1 MLNFSWLSSAFY
13 FKKFSL
19 HLHPHYGSQFHQP
32 TCCCK
37 WGGGTCPHYGALFS
51 MTSKAQ
57 YRTSFM
63 VFLCVLF
70 GTHWLC
76 TLDWAEG
83 FWSMMIWWWWTL
95 EHWSFFMSLTIQFL
109 VPPTPSSSFL
119 NIQRQTKAI
128 NAIWPMVT
136 DHQWM
141 WPRQSRQGRSGE
153 SGLVCHWDIVINP
166 LWYWYIALANLWW
179 HCVIVTF
186 SLWIENGWARR
197 GGPPVIPTKLNLLT
211 VPRFGWIC
219 FSPAF

>member
-1 MLNFSWLSSAFY
+1 MLNWSWPSSAFY
-13 FKKFSL
+13 FTNFSL
-19 HLHPHYGSQFHQP
+19 HLP
-32 TCCCK
+32 
-37 WGGGTCPHYGALFS
+37 PHYGALFS

-128 NAIWPMVT
+128 NAIWPTVT
-136 DHQWM
+136 DQWPSM
-141 WPRQSRQGRSGE
+141 DVTSAEPTGEVRRVRFGLSLRDCDQSIVI
-153 SGLVCHWDIVINP
+153 LVHWRIYDDIVSLCHCHCDIFVVNWKWLSKAWRSTCNP
-166 LWYWYIALANLWW
+166 N
-179 HCVIVTF
+179 
-186 SLWIENGWARR
+186 
-197 GGPPVIPTKLNLLT
+197 
-211 VPRFGWIC
+211 
-219 FSPAF
+219 

>member
-1 MLNFSWLSSAFY
+1 MLNFSWPSSAFY
-13 FKKFSL
+13 FANCSL
-19 HLHPHYGSQFHQP
+19 HLHPHY
-32 TCCCK
+32 C
-37 WGGGTCPHYGALFS
+37 ALFS

-128 NAIWPMVT
+128 NAIWPTVT

-166 LWYWYIALANLWW
+166 LWYWYIGEFMMTLC
-179 HCVIVTF
+179 HCVIVIVTF

-197 GGPPVIPTKLNLLT
+197 GGPPVITTRLNLLT

>member
-1 MLNFSWLSSAFY
+1 MLNFSWPSSAFY
-13 FKKFSL
+13 FANCSL
-19 HLHPHYGSQFHQP
+19 HLHPHY
-32 TCCCK
+32 C
-37 WGGGTCPHYGALFS
+37 ALFS

-95 EHWSFFMSLTIQFL
+95 EHWSFFMSLTFQFR

-128 NAIWPMVT
+128 NAIWPTVT
-136 DHQWM
+136 DQWPSM
-141 WPRQSRQGRSGE
+141 DVTSAEPTGEVRRVRFGLSLRHCDQS
-153 SGLVCHWDIVINP
+153 IVI
-166 LWYWYIALANLWW
+166 LV
-179 HCVIVTF
+179 HCIGEFMMTLCHCVIVIVTF
-186 SLWIENGWARR
+186 SLWIENGWARL
-197 GGPPVIPTKLNLLT
+197 GGPPVNPTKLNLLT